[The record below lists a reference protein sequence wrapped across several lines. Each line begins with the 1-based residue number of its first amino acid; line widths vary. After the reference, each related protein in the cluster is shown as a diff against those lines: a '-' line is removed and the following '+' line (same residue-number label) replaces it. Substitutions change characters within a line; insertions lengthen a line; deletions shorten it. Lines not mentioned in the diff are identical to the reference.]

1 VADVTAALASR
12 KELNY
17 RMATLARFAVSH
29 RRLVVALWVLVLAL
43 ALGLARGVGSSYYN
57 SVTLPH
63 TEAQR
68 AADLLARRFPAQAG
82 DTDQIVFHSR
92 SGRVTDPAVRARV
105 GRMLVA
111 VSRLPHVTGVLSP
124 YSRTGAAQIA
134 PGASIGF
141 ATSASTSA
149 ATRFRRALRSA

>member
-1 VADVTAALASR
+1 
-12 KELNY
+12 
-17 RMATLARFAVSH
+17 
-29 RRLVVALWVLVLAL
+29 
-43 ALGLARGVGSSYYN
+43 
-57 SVTLPH
+57 
-63 TEAQR
+63 
-68 AADLLARRFPAQAG
+68 
-82 DTDQIVFHSR
+82 
-92 SGRVTDPAVRARV
+92 
-105 GRMLVA
+105 MLVA